1 MKHYARFVGFDVHK
15 DTILPAVQLQAFLY
29 ILFRRLAVIDE
40 IMVRPAILAD
50 LDFGSG

>member
-1 MKHYARFVGFDVHK
+1 MCTRIRSCPPFNSKRSYN
-15 DTILPAVQLQAFLY
+15 